1 MNCIYVLHMYVIDEV
16 NDDVVE
22 TAVNKSLL
30 FTAAGPG
37 FLGRIMQHSYQA

>member
-1 MNCIYVLHMYVIDEV
+1 MYVIDEV

-30 FTAAGPG
+30 FTAAWPG
-37 FLGRIMQHSYQA
+37 FLGRIMQHSYKA